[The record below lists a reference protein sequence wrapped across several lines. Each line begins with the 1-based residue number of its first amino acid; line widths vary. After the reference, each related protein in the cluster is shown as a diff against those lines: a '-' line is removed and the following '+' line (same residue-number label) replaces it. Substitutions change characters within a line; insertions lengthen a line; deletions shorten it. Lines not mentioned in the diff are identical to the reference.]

1 MSDRPPPTPLR
12 PTTSRPPSREGL
24 KNVSRTLD
32 ELTSDHGPIIQ
43 LVKEVRRGN
52 ELAVSNQRSLRA
64 TLVAL
69 LLLFLGVFYSL
80 YLVNR
85 TTSSVGLLQAQ
96 QTAFALEQRTFA
108 KEVAEK
114 LLATQT
120 AVDNA
125 PKIVANDQGEL
136 VVMASVRQD
145 PGASKAEAPVP
156 KTKAASSK
164 VKKRKR
170 SKKSAMRVVDDLL
183 ADVAARAPGDSKPK
197 APAKQMIAIPLNT
210 DGASYEAP

>member
-12 PTTSRPPSREGL
+12 PTASTPPSREGL

-80 YLVNR
+80 HLVNK
-85 TTSSVGLLQAQ
+85 TTSSVGALQVQ
-96 QTAFALEQRTFA
+96 QTTFALEQRTFA

-114 LLATQT
+114 LLATQN
-120 AVDNA
+120 AVDDA

-136 VVMASVRQD
+136 VVMASVRRD
-145 PGASKAEAPVP
+145 SGAPADAPKVTEKA
-156 KTKAASSK
+156 KAK
-164 VKKRKR
+164 KKKRKR

-183 ADVAARAPGDSKPK
+183 ADISAKAPGDSKPK
-197 APAKQMIAIPLNT
+197 GQAKQMIAIPLNT
-210 DGASYEAP
+210 DGASYGAP